1 MFIAPSDGYSMT
13 SWSLESYVPRAT
25 TCPGKFIERGCYFV
39 FYSRG
44 FGEGNFTF
52 WVELQVGII
61 ICSFHSPAKIVHAS
75 FLHLYTV
82 NTNNSQQMIDVKT
95 FAALNSFTLVLYKK
109 VFVCTHTDD

>member
-1 MFIAPSDGYSMT
+1 MFIAPSDGYRMT

-44 FGEGNFTF
+44 FGEGDFTF

-61 ICSFHSPAKIVHAS
+61 IYSFHSPAKIVAS
-75 FLHLYTV
+75 SLCMLHSYIYTQLIPIIV
-82 NTNNSQQMIDVKT
+82 SK
-95 FAALNSFTLVLYKK
+95 
-109 VFVCTHTDD
+109 